1 DCQSQRGNQQEQTP
15 NVMLRMLPRLAL
27 RLLAALVPLA
37 LAGCVDALTS
47 GQPVATNAQ
56 LQRDYDKTM
65 TKTEQ
70 AAAISDLAQ
79 EKLKQDNSGETGT
92 GAPASVTS
100 AASSSKSAVSS
111 KPAAPAATPQAY

>member
-1 DCQSQRGNQQEQTP
+1 
-15 NVMLRMLPRLAL
+15 MLRMLPRFAL

-37 LAGCVDALTS
+37 LAACADVLTS

-79 EKLKQDNSGETGT
+79 EKLKQEQAVQQDNSGETGT
-92 GAPASVTS
+92 GAPTSVTP
-100 AASSSKSAVSS
+100 AATSSKSAVSP
-111 KPAAPAATPQAY
+111 KPPAPAATSTQAY

>member
-1 DCQSQRGNQQEQTP
+1 
-15 NVMLRMLPRLAL
+15 MLCMLPRLAL

-37 LAGCVDALTS
+37 LAACADALTS

-79 EKLKQDNSGETGT
+79 EKLKQEQAVQQDNSGQTGT
-92 GAPASVTS
+92 GAPASMTP
-100 AASSSKSAVSS
+100 AATSSKSAVSS
-111 KPAAPAATPQAY
+111 KPAAPAATSTQAY